1 MKKRTFNH
9 LLAMAS
15 TLSLMAG
22 SQLVYAQQSAEET
35 EEVLVTGFRASLEK
49 SLEIKRNSDSVV
61 EAVSS
66 EDIGKLPDKSIT
78 ESLMRLPGL
87 ATQRV
92 NGRAQVISVRG
103 FSPDYNETLLN
114 GRQQASTNAGRR
126 VEFDQYPAEFAS
138 AALVY
143 KTPDA
148 AIIGQGI
155 ASTIDIQTLRPLKY
169 GKQAIQAS
177 VRYEQND
184 REPLNSDGSNEGNRA
199 TFSYVDQLNDDTLGI
214 AFGFSHTDTPVQGEK
229 FNAWGYPNIYDGG
242 PYVIG
247 GVKPFVQS
255 STLERDSVVATIE
268 FAPSEAFSSTLDVFY
283 SEFSEDQLLRGI
295 ELPLQWSSAQ
305 LQPDYVVDEVANV
318 ITSGQFKN
326 VQGVIRNDATFTD
339 STVYSVGWNNKF
351 ALGDIWEAEVD
362 LHRSNADR
370 KDEVLEN
377 YSGYVA
383 GADTLTF
390 NTNGKGS
397 SFTPAVDYSDASKV
411 RITNLQG
418 WGGDFVKRQIGYDSL
433 PLLEETLD
441 QIKLSASRD
450 LELGAINKIQFG
462 VAYDKRDKTIDGREQ
477 YYFGPHL
484 DANGEPIFSSLPS
497 KTGLT
502 DLSFIGMGSI
512 ISYDPLAPKREGLY
526 EIIQATRAD
535 VMTSITS
542 IEEEITTVFV
552 KANIDTTWADI
563 PVKGNIGTQVV
574 STDQVSTGNSA
585 SGQQN
590 TLVVV
595 PQKDGDSYT
604 EVLPTLNLTFQV
616 SDQDAVKLGA
626 ARSLSRP
633 NMGAMSASS
642 QFNFSPVANSIP
654 GTDIDTTPWSANGG
668 NPKLRPWIA
677 DGYDVS
683 YEHYFD
689 DSLGY
694 WSVAGFY
701 KELQSYVFTDST
713 VMDFSGFPV
722 PQGQIPKMYEGVR
735 SVPTNGDGGN
745 AKGLELTLSLS
756 GELLSDYLEGF
767 GAILTQSFTDSNIQP
782 QNTASNRLPGLSKQV
797 RGLQF
802 YYEKN
807 GFSARISQN
816 YRSAF
821 LGDFTSNIG
830 SPDQRIVSETT
841 LVDAQIGYT
850 FEGGALDGVDI
861 SLQGYNL
868 NDEPIVSTI
877 DGDELRTI
885 DYQSYGP
892 SYALNVSYKF

>member
-1 MKKRTFNH
+1 MKKLKFNH

-15 TLSLMAG
+15 TIGMIAG
-22 SQLVYAQQSAEET
+22 SQSVYAQQST
-35 EEVLVTGFRASLEK
+35 DGLEEVVVTGFRASLEK
-49 SLEIKRNSDSVV
+49 SLEIKRASDSVV
-61 EAVSS
+61 EAISS

-155 ASTIDIQTLRPLKY
+155 ASTIDIQTLRPLAY
-169 GKQAIQAS
+169 GKQAVMVSA
-177 VRYEQND
+177 RYEQNE
-184 REPLNSDGSNEGNRA
+184 REPLNSDGSSEGNRA
-199 TFSYVDQLNDDTLGI
+199 TLSYVDQFNDDTLGI

-229 FNAWGYPNIYDGG
+229 FNAWGYPEVYEGG

-247 GVKPFVQS
+247 GAKPFVQT
-255 STLERDSVVATIE
+255 STLKRDSVVATVE
-268 FAPSEAFSSTLDVFY
+268 FEPSESFSSTLDIFY
-283 SEFSEDQLLRGI
+283 SKFSEDQLLRGI

-305 LQPDYVVDEVANV
+305 LQPDYTVNEAANV
-318 ITSGQFKN
+318 VTAGQFRN
-326 VQGVIRNDATFTD
+326 VEGVIRNDATYTD

-351 ALGDIWEAEVD
+351 ALTDNWEGEID
-362 LHRSNADR
+362 LHRSVADR
-370 KDEVLEN
+370 EDEVLEN
-377 YSGYVA
+377 YSGYVD
-383 GADTLTF
+383 GADTLNFT
-390 NTNGKGS
+390 TTTSGS
-397 SFTPAVDYSDASKV
+397 LFTPSVDYSDASKV

-418 WGGDFVKRQIGYDSL
+418 WGGDFVPRQIGYDSL
-433 PLLEETLD
+433 PILKETLD

-450 LELGAINKIQFG
+450 LEFGIFNKIQAG
-462 VAYDKRDKTIDGREQ
+462 IAYDKRDKTTDGREQ
-477 YYFGPHL
+477 YYFGPHV
-484 DANGEPIFSSLPS
+484 DANGEPIFSPLPS
-497 KTGLT
+497 NTGLT
-502 DLSFIGMGSI
+502 DLSFIGLGSI
-512 ISYDPLAPKREGLY
+512 ISYDPRAPKREGLY
-526 EIIQATRAD
+526 NIVQATRAD
-535 VMTSITS
+535 VLTAITS
-542 IEEEITTVFV
+542 IEEEITTFFV
-552 KANIDTTWADI
+552 KASIDTTWADM

-574 STDQVSTGNSA
+574 RTDQMSTGYSA
-585 SGQQN
+585 NGQQN
-590 TLVVV
+590 TLIVVA
-595 PQKDGDSYT
+595 QEDGDSYT
-604 EVLPTLNLTFQV
+604 EVLPTMNLTFHV
-616 SDQDAVKLGA
+616 SDKDAVKVAA

-654 GTDIDTTPWSANGG
+654 GADIDTTPWTANGG

-689 DSLGY
+689 DSMGY
-694 WSVAGFY
+694 WSIAGFY
-701 KELQSYVFTDST
+701 KELKSYVFNDAM
-713 VMDFSGFPV
+713 VMDFSDFPV
-722 PQGQIPKMYEGVR
+722 PEGQTPKMYDGVR
-735 SVPTNGDGGN
+735 SIPTNGEGGN

-767 GAILTQSFTDSNIQP
+767 GAVLTQSFTDSNIQP
-782 QNTASNRLPGLSKQV
+782 ENTASNRLPGLSKQV
-797 RGLQF
+797 RGIQL

-830 SPDQRIVSETT
+830 EPEQRIVSETT
-841 LVDAQIGYT
+841 LIDAQIGYT
-850 FEGGALDGVDI
+850 FEDGALEGLGV

-877 DGDELRTI
+877 DGDRFRSV

-892 SYALNVSYKF
+892 SYAFNVSYKF

>member
-15 TLSLMAG
+15 TIGLIAG
-22 SQLVYAQQSAEET
+22 SQTVYAQETANET
-35 EEVLVTGFRASLEK
+35 EEILVTGFRASLEK
-49 SLEIKRNSDSVV
+49 SLEIKRASDSVV

-114 GRQQASTNAGRR
+114 GRQQASTNGGRR

-148 AIIGQGI
+148 AVIGQGI
-155 ASTIDIQTLRPLKY
+155 ASTIDIQTIRPLTY
-169 GKQAIQAS
+169 GQQAILVSA
-177 VRYEQND
+177 RYEQNE

-199 TFSYVDQLNDDTLGI
+199 TLSYVDQFNDDTLGV

-229 FNAWGYPNIYDGG
+229 FNAWGYPNAYDGG

-255 STLERDSVVATIE
+255 STLERDSVVATVE
-268 FAPSEAFSSTLDVFY
+268 FAPSESFSSTLDVFY

-305 LQPDYVVDEVANV
+305 LQPDYIVDEVANV

-339 STVYSVGWNNKF
+339 STVYSVGWNTKF
-351 ALGDIWEAEVD
+351 SLTDNWEAEVD
-362 LHRSNADR
+362 LHRSVADR
-370 KDEVLEN
+370 EDEILEN

-383 GADTLTF
+383 GTDTLTF
-390 NTNGKGS
+390 NTNTNGS
-397 SFTPAVDYSDASKV
+397 TFTPAVDYSDASKI

-418 WGGDFVKRQIGYDSL
+418 WGGDFVKRQIGYDSM
-433 PLLEETLD
+433 PLLDEELN
-441 QIKLSASRD
+441 QLKLSASRD
-450 LELGAINKIQFG
+450 LDFGIFNKIQVG
-462 VAYDKRDKTIDGREQ
+462 AAYDKRDKTIDGREQ

-484 DANGEPIFSSLPS
+484 DANGEPIFSPLPS
-497 KTGLT
+497 QTGLT

-526 EIIQATRAD
+526 QIIQATRAD
-535 VMTSITS
+535 VLTAITS
-542 IEEEITTVFV
+542 IEEEVTTFFV
-552 KANIDTTWADI
+552 KASIDTTWADI

-574 STDQVSTGNSA
+574 STDQMSAGNSA

-590 TLVVV
+590 SLVVV
-595 PQKDGDSYT
+595 AQEGGDSYT
-604 EVLPTLNLTFQV
+604 EVLPTMNLTFHV
-616 SDQDAVKLGA
+616 SDKDSVKVAA

-654 GTDIDTTPWSANGG
+654 GTDIDTTPWTANGG

-701 KELQSYVFTDST
+701 KELQSYVFNDAT
-713 VMDFSGFPV
+713 VMDFSDFPV
-722 PQGQIPKMYEGVR
+722 PEGQTPKMYEGINN
-735 SVPTNGDGGN
+735 VPTNGDGGN

-756 GELLSDYLEGF
+756 GELLSDYLAGF
-767 GAILTQSFTDSNIQP
+767 GAVFTSSFTDSNIQP
-782 QNTASNRLPGLSKQV
+782 ANTASNRLPGLSKKV
-797 RGLQF
+797 TGIQF
-802 YYEKN
+802 YYENN
-807 GFSARISQN
+807 GFSARVSQN
-816 YRSAF
+816 YRSSF

-830 SPDQRIVSETT
+830 SPEQRIVSETT

-850 FEGGALDGVDI
+850 FESGALEGVGI
-861 SLQGYNL
+861 SLQAYNL

-877 DGDELRTI
+877 DGDTLRTI

-892 SYALNVSYKF
+892 SYAVNVNYKF